1 MILGILSYVAVGALS
16 VAVVF
21 GPPAAIILGKRR
33 RRRNRQGAATLAER
47 ITGAWDEYVD
57 NLIDLGERG
66 LRRLPANETR
76 PELLVKAAIANKELL
91 DSPWAKDVVRF
102 TDFAAF
108 APEEPNPDYERE
120 VWAFVDSELAKS
132 TAELSRY
139 KKLRIML
146 SLRSII
152 YRASAPEANTV
163 NQRRIGVEGSTFSA
177 FLVIAKQGT
186 AEGYEW
192 AKPRVMKFIDT
203 KAPFLKKLV
212 PSGLKR
218 KSKQVEKTD
227 D

>member
-1 MILGILSYVAVGALS
+1 VILGPPLAV
-16 VAVVF
+16 
-21 GPPAAIILGKRR
+21 ILGKRR
-33 RRRNRQGAATLAER
+33 RRRNRQTAATLAER

-57 NLIDLGERG
+57 NLVDLGERG

-76 PELLVKAAIANKELL
+76 PELLAKAAVANGELL
-91 DSPWAKDVVRF
+91 NSAYASAMVRF

-120 VWAFVDSELAKS
+120 VWTFVDTEFAGASAK
-132 TAELSRY
+132 LSRY
-139 KKLRIML
+139 RKFRVLL

-163 NQRRIGVEGSTFSA
+163 NLRRIGAEGSTFSA
-177 FLVIAKQGT
+177 FLVVAKQGVV
-186 AEGYEW
+186 EGYEW
-192 AKPRVMKFIDT
+192 VKPRVTKFVET

-212 PSGLKR
+212 PTRLKP
-218 KSKQVEKTD
+218 KSKKVEKTD